1 MAKLSG
7 LIVAAATPLQPG
19 RFDVDH
25 PALARHCRR
34 LLALGANCVNL
45 LGTTGEATSLSVSQR
60 SAAMEAVAQA
70 RLPLDRFM
78 VGTGAAAL
86 ADAVVLTRASVDL
99 GFSGA
104 LVLPP
109 FYYKGVTDDDLLYFF
124 DALVR
129 QVDRPQL
136 LVYLYHIPQYTGIAF
151 SPSLIHR
158 LRKAFPGTFVGLKDS
173 SGDLEGTTA
182 FAREVPAFDVFPAT
196 EAALPVV
203 EKGLFKGII
212 SASLNVT
219 CPLVADRLRG
229 GDNGSLAAASA
240 IRMALSSV
248 PLVPAI
254 RWALADLTAEAGWK
268 TNLPPLSSIS
278 GESETKLIAALGSTQ
293 YQILRDR
300 FRAAAALE
308 TS

>member
-1 MAKLSG
+1 MANLSG
-7 LIVAAATPLQPG
+7 LIVAAATPLRPG
-19 RFDVDH
+19 RHEVDH
-25 PALARHCRR
+25 AALVRHCER

-60 SAAMEAVAQA
+60 TAAMEAIAGAGLQ
-70 RLPLDRFM
+70 LDRFM

-86 ADAVVLTRASVDL
+86 ADAVTLTRAAVDL

-109 FYYKGVTDDDLLYFF
+109 FYYKGVTDDDLMYFF

-129 QVDRPQL
+129 QVGRPQL
-136 LVYLYHIPQYTGIAF
+136 QVYLYHIPQYTGIAF
-151 SPSLIHR
+151 SAGLIRR
-158 LRKAFPGTFVGLKDS
+158 LREAFPRMFVGIKDS
-173 SGDLEGTTA
+173 SGDLENTET
-182 FAREVPAFDVFPAT
+182 FAREILDFDVFPAT
-196 EAALPVV
+196 EAALPLV

-229 GDNGSLAAASA
+229 DDNNSLAAAAA
-240 IRMALSSV
+240 IRLALSSV

-254 RWALADLTAEAGWK
+254 RWALADLTAEEGWK
-268 TNLPPLSSIS
+268 TNLPPLSPIS
-278 GESETKLIAALGSTQ
+278 GENETKLIAALSSTQ
-293 YQILRDR
+293 YEVLRDR
-300 FRAAAALE
+300 FRSVTARG
-308 TS
+308 

>member
-19 RFDVDH
+19 RFEVDH
-25 PALARHCRR
+25 LALVSHCQR
-34 LLALGANCVNL
+34 LLALGANGVNL

-60 SAAMEAVAQA
+60 SAAMEAVARA

-86 ADAVVLTRASVDL
+86 ADAVTLTRTAVDL

-109 FYYKGVTDDDLLYFF
+109 FYYKGITDDDLLYFF

-151 SPSLIHR
+151 SPSLVHR

-173 SGDLEGTTA
+173 SGNLEGTET
-182 FAREVPAFDVFPAT
+182 FAREILDFDVFPAT
-196 EAALPVV
+196 EAALPLV
-203 EKGLFKGII
+203 ERGLFKGII

-229 GDNGSLAAASA
+229 GDNDSLVAAAA
-240 IRMALSSV
+240 IRTALSSV

-268 TNLPPLSSIS
+268 TNLPPLSPIS
-278 GESETKLIAALGSTQ
+278 GENKAKLVAALGRTQ

-300 FRAAAALE
+300 FRAAVALE
-308 TS
+308 IS